1 MPDDNND
8 GLMGVA
14 GDEQQTTTS
23 TEQEAASEPRDDG
36 KPTRPDWAPE
46 QFWNAEKN
54 ELNGEKLAK
63 SYNDLRAEFNKG
75 RKGLGKTPDSPDG
88 YLEDFK
94 IERERGEGDDKKT
107 LERIREVAGDDPALL
122 AFAEVAHKNGLT
134 DKQFKS
140 LVSDAMFA
148 FDGLMPEPFDLDR
161 EIEALGMPTIDDA
174 KNLIATNKNWLD
186 RMHADGTLN
195 EDQYLAARQM
205 GMSAL
210 GLQTLNALREQ
221 AGEKPIPTNTM
232 RSNGGMKTRAELAE
246 MMKDPRYSEDSPIGE
261 QYRDE
266 VSRGFVAL
274 TGGQ

>member
-1 MPDDNND
+1 MPDDNDD
-8 GLMGVA
+8 GLMGVPN
-14 GDEQQTTTS
+14 DEQQQTTT
-23 TEQEAASEPRDDG
+23 TEQEAAPAPKDEG
-36 KPTRPDWAPE
+36 KPTRPEWAPE
-46 QFWNAEKN
+46 QFWNAERN

-75 RKGLGKTPDSPDG
+75 KKGQGKTPDSPEG
-88 YLEDFK
+88 YLDDFT
-94 IERERGEGDDKKT
+94 IQRERGEGDDKVT

-148 FDGLMPEPFDLDR
+148 FDGLMPEPFDVNR
-161 EIEALGMPTIDDA
+161 EIEALGMASMDEA
-174 KNLIATNKNWLD
+174 KALIATNKNWLD
-186 RMHADGTLN
+186 RLHASGTLN

-232 RSNGGMKTRAELAE
+232 KSNGGMKTKAELGE
-246 MMKDPRYSEDSPIGE
+246 MMKDPRYSADGE
-261 QYRDE
+261 AGEAFRAE
-266 VSRGFVAL
+266 VARGFEAL